1 MTDRDPAGGRPP
13 HPDPAE
19 LEQAGWVRRSV
30 ASEPRLSE
38 IVETYRSLG
47 YEVRLLPAAAVCG
60 SGKEGA
66 ACTAC
71 FDGDPDPNRYQV
83 VLTRELEE

>member
-1 MTDRDPAGGRPP
+1 MTDRDPAARLPP
-13 HPDPAE
+13 HEALAE
-19 LEQAGWVRRSV
+19 LERAGWVRRSV
-30 ASEPRLSE
+30 ACEPRLSE

-60 SGKEGA
+60 SRKDGTE
-66 ACTAC
+66 CTAC
-71 FDGDPDPNRYQV
+71 FDGDPNPDRYQL